1 MKSNCFKE
9 FLNIKTISYNAL
21 ICALYVVLT
30 YLGGLL
36 NLSYGFMQFRFSEFL
51 MLLVFFNPY
60 YTLGLTLGCLI
71 SNLFSQSG
79 IFDVVLGSLATLISC
94 ILMIICSKKIKS
106 LFINGLIPCII
117 NALIVPLIIYL
128 ATINSNE
135 DMNLTFISYFIM
147 FGWVM
152 LGEILSIN
160 VFGYIVFMCLKRI
173 NNYDKIIDAKYNQDF
188 KW

>member
-1 MKSNCFKE
+1 MKSNRFKE

-21 ICALYVVLT
+21 IAALYIVLT

-71 SNLFSQSG
+71 SNIFSSSG
-79 IFDVVLGSLATLISC
+79 IFDILLGSFATLLSC
-94 ILMIICSKKIKS
+94 ILMILLSKKVKS
-106 LFINGLIPCII
+106 LFLNGLIPCII
-117 NALIVPLIIYL
+117 NALIVPLIIFL
-128 ATINSNE
+128 ASINSS
-135 DMNLTFISYFIM
+135 DSMNLTFSLYFMM

-160 VFGYIVFMCLKRI
+160 VFGYIIFMILKRI